1 MNQTERMR
9 QLIDQLAAEEAGIV
23 VLENGKSVLTETE
36 LLISGDTKED

>member
-23 VLENGKSVLTETE
+23 ILDNGKSVLTETE
-36 LLISGDTKED
+36 LPKSEDTTED